1 MNKRDTDL
9 LDMLPALEDGS
20 LMYTPISIC
29 RDMVNLIPD
38 DVFNKDAKFLDIAC
52 KSGRFLREIMY
63 RLMES
68 NQMQS
73 GSAEGR
79 DKKKYNLAIESERKE
94 YIMREQ
100 LFGLSL
106 NDTVVNIARRNL
118 YGTLDSSIDNII
130 TVKEYPEIAHK
141 PKYVMGDTNIYKILE
156 EKFNI
161 MADEKK
167 GMFDVVIGNPPYNKG
182 IDLDFIDL
190 GYKLSKKY
198 TVMITPAKWQTAKT
212 VRKMASKNINYEQFR
227 PEYVKRMKY
236 VCFYPDCLD
245 VFGIS
250 QADGISYFMI
260 DKNSTYENNCTVENK
275 CNLQKLLNSTAV
287 RDITHQQS
295 LWNIGNEIVECL
307 GDYKKYSIEEVIDK
321 KDYTIN
327 INKQLRQSLSG
338 AWDWN
343 NSCIDKKY
351 IGHGGYLFN
360 QKEYNIG
367 VIDKIRCLK
376 KDEESTS
383 GTSTNVFTSDS
394 IDECKSFYTWITSK
408 FTRFFI
414 LINISSLT
422 IINDNTFRF
431 VPAPPSGK
439 FDHIY
444 TDEELYKA
452 FNLPQKY
459 IDVIESV
466 IKERK

>member
-20 LMYTPISIC
+20 LKYTPISIC

-118 YGTLDSSIDNII
+118 YGTLDSGIENII
-130 TVKEYPEIAHK
+130 TVKEYPEISHK
-141 PKYVMGDTNIYKILE
+141 PEYVMGDTNIYKILK

-161 MADEKK
+161 MADAK
-167 GMFDVVIGNPPYNKG
+167 GMFDVVIGNPPYNSG
-182 IDLDFIDL
+182 MDLDFVDL

-198 TVMITPAKWQTAKT
+198 VCMITPAKWKTADET
-212 VRKMASKNINYEQFR
+212 QRIASAMSYGEFRQSYE
-227 PEYVKRMKY
+227 PHMKY
-236 VCFYPDCLD
+236 ICFYPDCKD
-245 VFGIS
+245 VFNIM
-250 QADGISYFMI
+250 QADGISWYLI
-260 DKNSTYENNCTVENK
+260 DKLHIYDKCTIVNK
-275 CNLQKLLNSTAV
+275 LNA
-287 RDITHQQS
+287 
-295 LWNIGNEIVECL
+295 N
-307 GDYKKYSIEEVIDK
+307 KVIDSVSERNLC
-321 KDYTIN
+321 DSNTLFNVGDEI
-327 INKQLRQSLSG
+327 I
-338 AWDWN
+338 
-343 NSCIDKKY
+343 KY
-351 IGHGGYLFN
+351 IG
-360 QKEYNIG
+360 KYN
-367 VIDKIRCLK
+367 
-376 KDEESTS
+376 
-383 GTSTNVFTSDS
+383 
-394 IDECKSFYTWITSK
+394 K
-408 FTRFFI
+408 FTFPNCDYGRFKVLTNNHAPGGALYAFSPNTSSIYIIGKSYLLDTQTNRLAFGETSLPDDAIAVYSSDDLMECRSFLSWLKTKFVRFFVAV
-414 LINISSLT
+414 NISKLAPMMC
-422 IINDNTFRF
+422 NECFKL

-459 IDVIESV
+459 IDVIESI
-466 IKERK
+466 IKKRK

>member
-68 NQMQS
+68 EQMQS

-79 DKKKYNLAIESERKE
+79 DEKKYNLAIESERKE
-94 YIMREQ
+94 YILQEQ

-118 YGTLDSSIDNII
+118 YGTLDSGIDNII
-130 TVKEYPEIAHK
+130 IVKEYPEIAHK
-141 PKYVMGDTNIYKILE
+141 PKYVMGDTNIYKILK

-161 MADEKK
+161 MADEK
-167 GMFDVVIGNPPYNKG
+167 GMFDVVIGNPPYNSG
-182 IDLDFIDL
+182 MDLDFVDL

-198 TVMITPAKWQTAKT
+198 TVMITPAKWQTAADDYSGC
-212 VRKMASKNINYEQFR
+212 ASKNIDYKQFR
-227 PEYVKRMKY
+227 KIYVPHMVY
-236 VCFYPDCLD
+236 VCFYPACKD
-245 VFGIS
+245 VFDIL
-250 QADGISYFMI
+250 QVDGITWYFMDKTTHRKCII
-260 DKNSTYENNCTVENK
+260 DNK
-275 CNLQKLLNSTAV
+275 CKYTKAFNS
-287 RDITHQQS
+287 REIREINNRQS
-295 LWNIGNEIVECL
+295 LFNIGNEIV
-307 GDYKKYSIEEVIDK
+307 KYLDKYNIFTFPFQYRYRRFQVWTNTQVPGGGLSTQTSVRKTQFVGESHIEED
-321 KDYTIN
+321 
-327 INKQLRQSLSG
+327 S
-338 AWDWN
+338 
-343 NSCIDKKY
+343 
-351 IGHGGYLFN
+351 GGYIEHSNASICSFSSDN
-360 QKEYNIG
+360 KAE
-367 VIDKIRCLK
+367 C
-376 KDEESTS
+376 ESFVS
-383 GTSTNVFTSDS
+383 WLN
-394 IDECKSFYTWITSK
+394 CK
-408 FTRFFI
+408 FTRFFVA
-414 LINISSLT
+414 INPTKLT
-422 IINDNTFRF
+422 GIITDDCFRF

>member
-68 NQMQS
+68 KQMQS

-79 DKKKYNLAIESERKE
+79 DEKKYNLAIESERKE

-118 YGTLDSSIDNII
+118 YGTLDSGIDNII

-141 PKYVMGDTNIYKILE
+141 PKYVMGDTNIYKILK

-161 MADEKK
+161 MADAK

-182 IDLDFIDL
+182 MDLDFVDL

-198 TVMITPAKWQTAKT
+198 VCMITPAKWQTAEASQR
-212 VRKMASKNINYEQFR
+212 VASKMTYGEFR
-227 PEYVKRMKY
+227 EKLVPHMSHV
-236 VCFYPDCLD
+236 VFYPDCKD
-245 VFGIS
+245 VFDIY
-250 QADGISYFMI
+250 QCDGICYYLI
-260 DKNSTYENNCTVENK
+260 DKNYMYDKCKVTNISCNRSYINGVENRSII
-275 CNLQKLLNSTAV
+275 N
-287 RDITHQQS
+287 RES
-295 LWNIGNEIVECL
+295 LWNIGNEIVKYL
-307 GDYKKYSIEEVIDK
+307 GDTSKIEMQTGEDCRYHVM
-321 KDYTIN
+321 TN
-327 INKQLRQSLSG
+327 SQLSG
-338 AWDWN
+338 YDWFTPEGPRYCLAISVIVDTKN
-343 NSCIDKKY
+343 GESWSGLKTLSFGSNDRKECESFISY
-351 IGHGGYLFN
+351 IN
-360 QKEYNIG
+360 
-367 VIDKIRCLK
+367 
-376 KDEESTS
+376 
-383 GTSTNVFTSDS
+383 
-394 IDECKSFYTWITSK
+394 
-408 FTRFFI
+408 TRFVRFLVAI
-414 LINISSLT
+414 TLSGETGMPTN
-422 IINDNTFRF
+422 NTFRF

-459 IDVIESV
+459 IDIIESV